1 MRRGA
6 RGIATMAEKQ
16 ELKRIVRSVLEE
28 VFGDDR
34 IGDVYVASAYDEDG
48 DEILRV
54 RVVFDGTEEQFDARK
69 ASSVV
74 RHMRPR
80 LATIG
85 EQAFPIISYCSSD
98 EIDAVRDAVR

>member
-1 MRRGA
+1 
-6 RGIATMAEKQ
+6 MADNQ
-16 ELKRIVRSVLEE
+16 QLKGIVRSVLEE
-28 VFGDDR
+28 IFGNDR

-54 RVVFDGTEEQFDARK
+54 TVVFDGTEEQFDARK

-85 EQAFPIISYCSSD
+85 EQAFPIISYVSSD
-98 EIDAVRDAVR
+98 EVSVVEDAVR

>member
-1 MRRGA
+1 
-6 RGIATMAEKQ
+6 MAENQ
-16 ELKRIVRSVLEE
+16 QLERIIRSVLEE
-28 VFGDDR
+28 IFGDDR

-48 DEILRV
+48 DEILRIA
-54 RVVFDGTEEQFDARK
+54 VVFDGTEEQFDARK

-85 EQAFPIISYCSSD
+85 EQAFPIISYVSSD
-98 EIDAVRDAVR
+98 EVSAVRDAVR

>member
-1 MRRGA
+1 
-6 RGIATMAEKQ
+6 MAENR
-16 ELKRIVRSVLEE
+16 ELERIVRSVLEE
-28 VFGDDR
+28 IFGNDR

-54 RVVFDGTEEQFDARK
+54 TVVFDGTEEQFDARK

-85 EQAFPIISYCSSD
+85 EQAFPIISYVSSD
-98 EIDAVRDAVR
+98 EVSVVEDAVR

>member
-1 MRRGA
+1 
-6 RGIATMAEKQ
+6 MAENP
-16 ELKRIVRSVLEE
+16 ELKTVIQAVLKEI
-28 VFGDDR
+28 FGDAR
-34 IGDVYVASAYDEDG
+34 IEDVYIALTYDEDG

-54 RVVFDGTEEQFDARK
+54 KVVFDGTEEQFDARK

-85 EQAFPIISYCSSD
+85 EKAFPIISYVSSD
-98 EIDAVRDAVR
+98 EMGMVKDAVR

>member
-1 MRRGA
+1 
-6 RGIATMAEKQ
+6 MADNQ
-16 ELKRIVRSVLEE
+16 QLKGIVRSVLEE
-28 VFGDDR
+28 IFGNDR
-34 IGDVYVASAYDEDG
+34 IGDVYIASAYDEDG

-69 ASSVV
+69 ASTVV

-85 EQAFPIISYCSSD
+85 EQAFPIISYVSSD
-98 EIDAVRDAVR
+98 EVSGVEDAVR

>member
-1 MRRGA
+1 
-6 RGIATMAEKQ
+6 MAENQ
-16 ELKRIVRSVLEE
+16 ELKGIIRAVLEE
-28 VFGDDR
+28 IFGDAR
-34 IGDVYVASAYDEDG
+34 IGDVHVASAYDEDG

-54 RVVFDGTEEQFDARK
+54 KVVFDGTEEQFDARK

-85 EQAFPIISYCSSD
+85 EQAFPIISYVSSD
-98 EIDAVRDAVR
+98 EMGGLKDAAS

>member
-1 MRRGA
+1 
-6 RGIATMAEKQ
+6 MAENQ
-16 ELKRIVRSVLEE
+16 ELKGIIRAVLEE
-28 VFGDDR
+28 IFGAAR
-34 IGDVYVASAYDEDG
+34 IGNVYVASAYDEDG

-54 RVVFDGTEEQFDARK
+54 KVVFDGTEEQFDARK

-85 EQAFPIISYCSSD
+85 EQAFPIISYVSSD
-98 EIDAVRDAVR
+98 EMGGLKDAAS

>member
-1 MRRGA
+1 
-6 RGIATMAEKQ
+6 MAENQ
-16 ELKRIVRSVLEE
+16 ELKGIIRAVLEE
-28 VFGDDR
+28 IFGDAR

-54 RVVFDGTEEQFDARK
+54 KVVFDGTEEQFDARK

-80 LATIG
+80 LAMIG
-85 EQAFPIISYCSSD
+85 EQAFPIISYVSSD
-98 EIDAVRDAVR
+98 EMSGVKDAAR

>member
-1 MRRGA
+1 
-6 RGIATMAEKQ
+6 MAENQ
-16 ELKRIVRSVLEE
+16 ELKEIIRAVLEE
-28 VFGDDR
+28 IFGDAR

-54 RVVFDGTEEQFDARK
+54 RVVFDGTEDQFDARK

-85 EQAFPIISYCSSD
+85 EQAFPIISYVSSD
-98 EIDAVRDAVR
+98 EMSGVKDAAR

>member
-1 MRRGA
+1 
-6 RGIATMAEKQ
+6 MADNQQLEQ
-16 ELKRIVRSVLEE
+16 IVRSVLEE

-34 IGDVYVASAYDEDG
+34 IGDVYVASACDEDG

-85 EQAFPIISYCSSD
+85 EQAFPIISYISGD
-98 EIDAVRDAVR
+98 ETSAVRDAVR

>member
-1 MRRGA
+1 
-6 RGIATMAEKQ
+6 MAENQ
-16 ELKRIVRSVLEE
+16 QLERIIRSVLEE
-28 VFGDDR
+28 IFGDDR

-48 DEILRV
+48 DEILRIT
-54 RVVFDGTEEQFDARK
+54 VVFDGTEEQFDARK

-85 EQAFPIISYCSSD
+85 EQAFPIISYVSSD
-98 EIDAVRDAVR
+98 EVSAVRDAVR

>member
-1 MRRGA
+1 
-6 RGIATMAEKQ
+6 MAENQ
-16 ELKRIVRSVLEE
+16 ELKGIIRAVLEE
-28 VFGDDR
+28 IFGDAR
-34 IGDVYVASAYDEDG
+34 IGDVHVASAYDEDG

-54 RVVFDGTEEQFDARK
+54 KVVFDGTEEQFDARK

-85 EQAFPIISYCSSD
+85 EQAFPIISYVSSD
-98 EIDAVRDAVR
+98 EMSGVKDAAR